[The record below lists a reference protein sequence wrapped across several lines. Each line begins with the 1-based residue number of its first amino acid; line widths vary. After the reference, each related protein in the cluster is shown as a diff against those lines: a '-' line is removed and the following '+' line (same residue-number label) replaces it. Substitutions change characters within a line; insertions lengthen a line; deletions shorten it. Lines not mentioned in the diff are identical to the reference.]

1 MVEYDAQLETSTPAH
16 LFCTIIELAFHCY
29 ELFVKWSL
37 LTVASRGSIVS
48 VLAAFASNCSSCSAK
63 WIPTCSTR
71 LMLWLLLT

>member
-37 LTVASRGSIVS
+37 LTVGFKSSRQHGLS
-48 VLAAFASNCSSCSAK
+48 VGCFCK
-63 WIPTCSTR
+63 Q
-71 LMLWLLLT
+71 LLIQFC